1 MRSVHKAK
9 HDAKL
14 KEVEHRYE
22 ALKIKIELAEK
33 EHAVKR
39 LQETIDKLVT
49 QNSSLKD
56 ILAEKVIETRS
67 I

>member
-1 MRSVHKAK
+1 MPVVNMRSVHKAK

-33 EHAVKR
+33 EHAMKR
-39 LQETIDKLVT
+39 L
-49 QNSSLKD
+49 
-56 ILAEKVIETRS
+56 
-67 I
+67 